1 MESFAKVGAYM
12 DCLHIKDLYQSYG
25 QHTVL
30 ADFNLVA
37 KQGAVTCIL
46 GRSGVGKTTLFHLIA
61 GLLTPDQG
69 TIVLQGVD
77 ITGQPGHVAYM
88 HQKDLLLP
96 FKTVMDNVLL
106 PLLLDG
112 WDKRKAIVY
121 VTDLLPQFGLTG
133 TANYY
138 PAQLSGGMRQRV
150 ALLRTY
156 LMNKPLCLLDE
167 PFSALDDITKNSLYD
182 WYRAMSTNLSLTTLL
197 ITHSIDEALQLAD
210 YVYVLKG
217 PTHLVGPL
225 HIERSSNFGLSPQY
239 LSYKQSI
246 LTQLH

>member
-1 MESFAKVGAYM
+1 M
-12 DCLHIKDLYQSYG
+12 
-25 QHTVL
+25 
-30 ADFNLVA
+30 
-37 KQGAVTCIL
+37 
-46 GRSGVGKTTLFHLIA
+46 
-61 GLLTPDQG
+61 
-69 TIVLQGVD
+69 
-77 ITGQPGHVAYM
+77 
-88 HQKDLLLP
+88 
-96 FKTVMDNVLL
+96 
-106 PLLLDG
+106 
-112 WDKRKAIVY
+112 
-121 VTDLLPQFGLTG
+121 
-133 TANYY
+133 
-138 PAQLSGGMRQRV
+138 

-225 HIERSSNFGLSPQY
+225 HIERSPNFGLSPQY